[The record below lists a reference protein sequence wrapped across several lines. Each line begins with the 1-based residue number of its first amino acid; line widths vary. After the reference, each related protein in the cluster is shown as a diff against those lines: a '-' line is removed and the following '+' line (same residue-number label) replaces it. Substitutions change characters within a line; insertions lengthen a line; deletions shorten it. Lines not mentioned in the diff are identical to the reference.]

1 MLQVVVRQ
9 VMMQSQQRQ
18 RGNISPH

>member
-18 RGNISPH
+18 RGNTSPH